1 MSDVSSPSAHDAAK
15 DPADQP
21 TQRPADDGR
30 APSPARREAWLA
42 LSELF
47 LDTALDAADIAA
59 IARRL
64 RATGLP
70 ADTLQQLYQHEVAPV
85 CWRNLLAVPGGAWAG
100 FEPSALVAAVQR
112 HRAHPP
118 LLDAWGPLQRWRI
131 RRWTAS
137 TRDDWLRVKALLA

>member
-1 MSDVSSPSAHDAAK
+1 MSDVSAPSANDAAK
-15 DPADQP
+15 DPAGHP
-21 TQRPADDGR
+21 IHHPVDDGH

-70 ADTLQQLYQHEVAPV
+70 AGALQQLYQHEVAPV
-85 CWRNLLAVPGGAWAG
+85 CWRNLQAVPGGAWAG
-100 FEPSALVAAVQR
+100 FEPAWLVNAVQQHLAR
-112 HRAHPP
+112 PP
-118 LLDAWGPLQRWRI
+118 LLHAWKPLQHWRVT
-131 RRWTAS
+131 RWTAR
-137 TRDDWLRVKALLA
+137 TRDDWLRVKALLV